1 MESAGKIR
9 VLVLDENPV
18 LVDGLNFLV
27 NSTRQL
33 SALALNIRDQK
44 LQEAVKR
51 LEPDVIVAD
60 PVHLD
65 RTLEDCE
72 MQLLELLSQSKLIA
86 YCDTRDSKPGESYVT
101 LGYSGVVTKSVA
113 SPRLLRAIKSV
124 HAGDIV
130 IDESVL
136 AMPDRRPVGLDPGQR
151 KLSMKEEFVLRHV
164 ALGKAMKEIAAD
176 IQLSAKTVETYK
188 YRAIKKLDLRTRSDI
203 VSYAMSVG
211 WLQH

>member
-1 MESAGKIR
+1 MDYTSKIR
-9 VLVLDENPV
+9 VLVLDDNPV
-18 LVDGLNFLV
+18 LIDGLNFLI

-33 SALALNIRDQK
+33 HAIILPQRNQK
-44 LQEAVKR
+44 LCEAIEK

-60 PVHLD
+60 PNFLD
-65 RTLEDCE
+65 GLVSECGLQLQDLRART
-72 MQLLELLSQSKLIA
+72 KLIA
-86 YCDTRDSKPGESYVT
+86 YCDARETQSGQTYINR
-101 LGYSGVVTKSVA
+101 GYSGVVTKTVA

-124 HAGDIV
+124 HAGDVV
-130 IDESVL
+130 IDETVL
-136 AMPDRRPVGLDPGQR
+136 ALSDRPSRPCAIDQR
-151 KLSMKEEFVLRHV
+151 KLSMKEEFVLRNV

-203 VSYAMSVG
+203 VNYAISVG

>member
-1 MESAGKIR
+1 MDSTGKIR

-33 SALALNIRDQK
+33 SALPLSNRDQR
-44 LQEAVKR
+44 LQDVVKR

-60 PVHLD
+60 PAHLE
-65 RTLEDCE
+65 RTLEECD
-72 MQLLELLSQSKLIA
+72 MQLQQLREQARLIA
-86 YCDTRDSKPGESYVT
+86 YCDIRNSEPGETYVT
-101 LGYSGVVTKSVA
+101 RGYSGVVTKSVA

-136 AMPDRRPVGLDPGQR
+136 AIADPPRAGGTGQP

-203 VSYAMSVG
+203 VNYAMSVG

>member
-1 MESAGKIR
+1 MENTGKIR

-33 SALALNIRDQK
+33 AALALTNRDQR
-44 LQEAVKR
+44 LQDAVKR

-72 MQLLELLSQSKLIA
+72 MQLQDLRARAKLIA
-86 YCDTRDSKPGESYVT
+86 YCDIRDSLPGESYVT
-101 LGYSGVVTKSVA
+101 RGYSGVVTKSVA

-124 HAGDIV
+124 HAGDVV
-130 IDESVL
+130 IDEAVL
-136 AMPDRRPVGLDPGQR
+136 AISDPPPNALATGSR

-188 YRAIKKLDLRTRSDI
+188 YRATKKLDLRTRSDI

>member
-1 MESAGKIR
+1 MESTGKIR

-33 SALALNIRDQK
+33 SALTLSNRDQR
-44 LQEAVKR
+44 LQDVVRR
-51 LEPDVIVAD
+51 LEPHVIVAD

-72 MQLLELLSQSKLIA
+72 MELQELRAQSKLIA
-86 YCDTRDSKPGESYVT
+86 YCDIRDTQPGESYVT
-101 LGYSGVVTKSVA
+101 RGYSGVVTKSVA

-124 HAGDIV
+124 HAGDVV

-136 AMPDRRPVGLDPGQR
+136 ALSDRSAIGFDPGQR
-151 KLSMKEEFVLRHV
+151 KLSTKEEFVLRHV

-176 IQLSAKTVETYK
+176 IQLSSKTVETYK

-203 VSYAMSVG
+203 VNYAISVG

>member
-1 MESAGKIR
+1 MDYTSKIR
-9 VLVLDENPV
+9 VLVLDDNPV
-18 LVDGLNFLV
+18 LIDGLNFLI

-33 SALALNIRDQK
+33 HAIILPQRNQK
-44 LQEAVKR
+44 LCEAIEK

-60 PVHLD
+60 PNFLD
-65 RTLEDCE
+65 GLVSECGLQLQDLRART
-72 MQLLELLSQSKLIA
+72 KLIA
-86 YCDTRDSKPGESYVT
+86 YCDARETQSGATYINR
-101 LGYSGVVTKSVA
+101 GYSGVVTKTVA

-124 HAGDIV
+124 HAGDVV
-130 IDESVL
+130 IDETVL
-136 AMPDRRPVGLDPGQR
+136 ALSDRPSRPCAIDQR

-203 VSYAMSVG
+203 VNYAISVG

>member
-1 MESAGKIR
+1 MDYTSKIR
-9 VLVLDENPV
+9 VLVLDDNPV
-18 LVDGLNFLV
+18 LVDGLNFLI

-33 SALALNIRDQK
+33 RAIMLPQRNQRLC
-44 LQEAVKR
+44 EAISK

-60 PVHLD
+60 PNFLNGLLGECD
-65 RTLEDCE
+65 LQLQDLRART
-72 MQLLELLSQSKLIA
+72 KLIA
-86 YCDTRDSKPGESYVT
+86 YCDARDTQSGENYINR
-101 LGYSGVVTKSVA
+101 GYSGVVTKTVA

-124 HAGDIV
+124 HAGDV
-130 IDESVL
+130 VVDESVL
-136 AMPDRRPVGLDPGQR
+136 ALSDRPSRPCAIDQR
-151 KLSMKEEFVLRHV
+151 KLSIKEEFVLRHV

-203 VSYAMSVG
+203 VNYAISVG

>member
-1 MESAGKIR
+1 MESTGKIR

-33 SALALNIRDQK
+33 SALALTNRDQK

-72 MQLLELLSQSKLIA
+72 MQLQELLSQSKLIA

-136 AMPDRRPVGLDPGQR
+136 AMPDRRPIGLDPGQR
-151 KLSMKEEFVLRHV
+151 KLSIKEEFVLRHV

>member
-1 MESAGKIR
+1 MESTGKIR
-9 VLVLDENPV
+9 VLVLDDNPV

-33 SALALNIRDQK
+33 AALTLSNRDQK
-44 LQEAVKR
+44 LHEAVTR

-60 PVHLD
+60 PVHLE
-65 RTLEDCE
+65 RTLEECD
-72 MQLLELLSQSKLIA
+72 MDLFALRAKAKLIA
-86 YCDTRDSKPGESYVT
+86 YCDVRDTQPGETYVT
-101 LGYSGVVTKSVA
+101 RGYSGVVTKSVA

-124 HAGDIV
+124 HAGDVV
-130 IDESVL
+130 IDETVL
-136 AMPDRRPVGLDPGQR
+136 ALFDQRPLAMDPIQR
-151 KLSMKEEFVLRHV
+151 KLSLKEEFVLRHV

-188 YRAIKKLDLRTRSDI
+188 YRAIRKLDLRTRSDI
-203 VSYAMSVG
+203 VSYAISVG

>member
-1 MESAGKIR
+1 MDYTSKIR
-9 VLVLDENPV
+9 VLVLDDNPV
-18 LVDGLNFLV
+18 LVDGLNFLI

-33 SALALNIRDQK
+33 HAILLAQRDQE
-44 LQEAVKR
+44 LCEAIRR

-60 PVHLD
+60 PNFLD
-65 RTLEDCE
+65 RTLAECG
-72 MQLLELLSQSKLIA
+72 LELHELRAGAKLIA
-86 YCDTRDSKPGESYVT
+86 YCDARETRSGETYINR
-101 LGYSGVVTKSVA
+101 GYSGVVTKTVA

-124 HAGDIV
+124 HAGDVV
-130 IDESVL
+130 IDETVL
-136 AMPDRRPVGLDPGQR
+136 ALSERSLQPCEVDQR
-151 KLSMKEEFVLRHV
+151 KLSTKEEFVLRHV

-203 VSYAMSVG
+203 VNYAISVG

>member
-1 MESAGKIR
+1 MEITGKIR

-33 SALALNIRDQK
+33 VALSLSNRDQK
-44 LQEAVKR
+44 LQETVKR

-60 PVHLD
+60 PNHLE
-65 RTLEDCE
+65 RTLENCA
-72 MQLLELLSQSKLIA
+72 MQLQELREQSKLIA
-86 YCDTRDSKPGESYVT
+86 YCDIRDTQPGESYLT
-101 LGYSGVVTKSVA
+101 RGYSGVVTKSVA

-124 HAGDIV
+124 HAGDVV

-136 AMPDRRPVGLDPGQR
+136 ALSDRRPIAFDPGQS
-151 KLSMKEEFVLRHV
+151 KLSLKEEFVLRHV

-203 VSYAMSVG
+203 VNYAISVG